1 MLKQRVQAEEC
12 VALSNNQCE
21 FLKILKFISTDS
33 NSSRLGKYNNA
44 KQFSVHISTAKTK
57 LLIIEINL
65 VPLSLQSSFCNEG
78 G

>member
-21 FLKILKFISTDS
+21 FLKIFKFISTDS
-33 NSSRLGKYNNA
+33 NSSRLGKYNNV
-44 KQFSVHISTAKTK
+44 KQISVHISTAKTK